1 MVGRD
6 VGGSRQIMPRRQLG
20 IFRVRGQHVF
30 AALHEAL
37 DRQRMAGR
45 QVQDAGA
52 VQETG
57 QIVPVEVMARMHARS
72 RAG

>member
-6 VGGSRQIMPRRQLG
+6 VGGGSCRGGDLAYSG
-20 IFRVRGQHVF
+20 VKGQHVF

-57 QIVPVEVMARMHARS
+57 QIVPVELMARMHARS

>member
-6 VGGSRQIMPRRQLG
+6 VGGGSCRGGDLAYFG
-20 IFRVRGQHVF
+20 VKGQHLVD
-30 AALHEAL
+30 ALVDAL
-37 DRQRMAGR
+37 NRQRMAGR
-45 QVQDAGA
+45 QVQDAGN
-52 VQETG
+52 VQETA